1 MSRTPC
7 VLVIN
12 LDRSPQRLAN
22 MRERLAG
29 WPWPWERLPAV
40 DGSALAEWPAAEV
53 DEAAYRRRHGREL
66 PRGEVGCYLSHLRA
80 MRRFLETGSEHLV
93 LLEDD
98 ALPGPDFVPVVE
110 RLLERGADW
119 DLVKLSGFHR
129 CGPWTVAALTP
140 HHRLAIPFAR
150 QGNTAAL
157 VMNRTAAAR
166 LLQALQPMSLPYD
179 HALERPWTCGLRLR
193 VVVPPPCAAGD
204 DTGTTVAMHS
214 TRKLA
219 GVNRLWTHGFRLRN
233 ELARLAWACGQACR
247 QLLPSS
253 AGRR

>member
-1 MSRTPC
+1 MSRPPC

-22 MRERLAG
+22 MGARLAG

-40 DGSALAEWPAAEV
+40 DGSALAGWPAAEV
-53 DEAAYRRRHGREL
+53 DEATYRRRHGREL

-80 MRRFLETGSEHLV
+80 MRRFLESGRDHLV

-98 ALPGPDFVPVVE
+98 AVPGPDFVTVVE
-110 RLLERGADW
+110 RLLERAGDW

-129 CGPWTVAALTP
+129 CGPWSVASLTAQ
-140 HHRLAIPFAR
+140 HRLAIPFAR

-157 VMNRTAAAR
+157 LMSRAAASR
-166 LLQALQPMSLPYD
+166 LLDALQPMSLPYD
-179 HALERPWTCGLRLR
+179 HALERPWTCDVRLR

-214 TRKLA
+214 TRKLE
-219 GVNRLWTHGFRLRN
+219 GVNRLSTHAFRLRN
-233 ELARLAWACGQACR
+233 ELARLAWACGQAWR
-247 QLLPSS
+247 QVLSP
-253 AGRR
+253 AGRN